1 MIDLGK
7 PGGENRAVTDLKLDV
22 PVVTVG
28 ATALDPRDLRNFG
41 DYAAPTASGC
51 G

>member
-28 ATALDPRDLRNFG
+28 THVLDPRGPAQFRRTL
-41 DYAAPTASGC
+41 APRASASA
-51 G
+51 